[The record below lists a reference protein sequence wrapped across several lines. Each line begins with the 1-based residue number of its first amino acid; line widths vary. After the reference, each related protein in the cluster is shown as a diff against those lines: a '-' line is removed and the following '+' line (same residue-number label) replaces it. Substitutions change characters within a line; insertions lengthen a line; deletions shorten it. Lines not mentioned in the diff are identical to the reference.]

1 MSDRRLKVG
10 LLFVALVAFGVAATI
25 AVAGPGTRLGLWE
38 YGAGISIIRNMAL
51 PSMIAV
57 GLAILAFIA
66 SLFMARNLA
75 PLMSIAI
82 AAATVAAIVPLKFE
96 QGVNANPFIHDITTD
111 VENPP
116 EILVAADLPRK
127 NPAAYLGADP
137 APNSE
142 MTVAEAQRNAFPDI
156 QPIIVDM
163 KVDEAADISSAI
175 IGAMNME
182 ILKESTTDEGAIIEA
197 TYTSFWFGFVD
208 DFIIRIRPREGKTRI
223 DVRSKSRVGVSDLGA
238 NARRVRDF
246 LSRFGEEAAS

>member
-1 MSDRRLKVG
+1 M
-10 LLFVALVAFGVAATI
+10 FI
-25 AVAGPGTRLGLWE
+25 AVA
-38 YGAGISIIRNMAL
+38 
-51 PSMIAV
+51 
-57 GLAILAFIA
+57 
-66 SLFMARNLA
+66 
-75 PLMSIAI
+75 
-82 AAATVAAIVPLKFE
+82 AATGAAIIPLKFE
-96 QGVNANPFIHDITTD
+96 QDVAANPFIHDITTD

-116 EILVAADLPRK
+116 EIAAAADLPRK
-127 NPAAYLGADP
+127 NPAAYLGAEP

-156 QPIIVDM
+156 QPIIADM
-163 KVDEAADISSAI
+163 KVNEAADISRAI
-175 IGAMNME
+175 IGAMKME

-208 DFIIRIRPREGKTRI
+208 DFIIRIRLREGKTHI